1 MKDRKEY
8 LKLKII
14 KKIDSSYRINIPQ
27 EVRDLLNISK
37 NSLIQLEIEN
47 NKIILTPIEN
57 DSDDNLVTP
66 KSNFMKDSYT
76 ELEPNK
82 KPTKTYW
89 ENGILKHELIETE
102 PNKITFNKDDVI
114 SLRNYLDLINPN
126 KFCGKCGKDLSDE
139 FIEKCKIKINRQ
151 IYLF

>member
-1 MKDRKEY
+1 M
-8 LKLKII
+8 KII

-37 NSLIQLEIEN
+37 NSLIELEIEN
-47 NKIILTPIEN
+47 NRIILTPIKN
-57 DSDDNLVTP
+57 DLDDNLVTSRP
-66 KSNFMKDSYT
+66 IIRTNLAEDSYT
-76 ELEPNK
+76 KLESDK
-82 KPTKTYW
+82 KLTKTYW

-139 FIEKCKIKINRQ
+139 FVEKCKIKINRQ

>member
-1 MKDRKEY
+1 M
-8 LKLKII
+8 KII

-37 NSLIQLEIEN
+37 NSLIELEIEN
-47 NKIILTPIEN
+47 NRIILTPIEN
-57 DSDDNLVTP
+57 DLDDNLVT
-66 KSNFMKDSYT
+66 SRSIIRTNLAEDSYT
-76 ELEPNK
+76 KLESDK
-82 KPTKTYW
+82 KLTKTYW

-102 PNKITFNKDDVI
+102 SNKITFNKDDVI

-139 FIEKCKIKINRQ
+139 FVEKCKIKINRQ